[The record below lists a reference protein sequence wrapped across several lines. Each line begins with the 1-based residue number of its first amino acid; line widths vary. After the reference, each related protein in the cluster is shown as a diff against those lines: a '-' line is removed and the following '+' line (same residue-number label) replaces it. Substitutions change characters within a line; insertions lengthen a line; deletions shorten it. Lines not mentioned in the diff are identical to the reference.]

1 MKEYLPKELFPVY
14 DTLIFADTETTGL
27 SALTDNV
34 IELGAVKYRRDIF
47 GDWNRESELSELIR
61 LPEVETDKG
70 KVRKTIP
77 KEVSNINHITD
88 SMLEESGIDAK
99 TALGKLAQMID
110 GKTLFIAYN
119 AHFDANFLMHEY
131 KNRDSEH
138 SEAFAGLDVYDA
150 MLTARAR
157 IKGSDGRKAS
167 HTLEDILYYHGITD
181 VENSHRALDDVE
193 ALIAVTE
200 AFFKEKNDL
209 SGSVNI
215 FPYYE
220 KYGIPEDHLT
230 DKKFIFMNQQEIS
243 QKWPP
248 TMVVPNA
255 EELKNIKAGMG
266 IVR

>member
-1 MKEYLPKELFPVY
+1 MKEYLPKELFPY
-14 DTLIFADTETTGL
+14 YKTLIFADTETTGL

-34 IELGAVKYRRDIF
+34 VELGAVKYRRDIF

-61 LPEVETDKG
+61 LPEG
-70 KVRKTIP
+70 KTIP
-77 KEVSNINHITD
+77 EEVSNINHITD

-99 TALGKLAQMID
+99 TAFGELAQMID
-110 GKTLFIAYN
+110 GKTLLIAYN

-131 KNRDSEH
+131 ENRDPEH
-138 SEAFAGLDVYDA
+138 YKAFAGLDVYDA

-167 HTLEDILYYHGITD
+167 HKLVDILYYHGITD

-209 SGSVNI
+209 SESVNI

-255 EELKNIKAGMG
+255 EELKNIKAGMDTWQ
-266 IVR
+266 R

>member
-1 MKEYLPKELFPVY
+1 MKEYLPKELFPY
-14 DTLIFADTETTGL
+14 YRTLIFADTETTGL

-34 IELGAVKYRRDIF
+34 IELGAVQYKRDII
-47 GDWNRESELSELIR
+47 GIWQRESDQSDLIK
-61 LPEVETDKG
+61 LPEG
-70 KVRKTIP
+70 KTIP
-77 KEVSNINHITD
+77 EEVSNINHITD

-99 TALGKLAQMID
+99 TAFGKLAQMID
-110 GKTLFIAYN
+110 GKTLLIAYN

-131 KNRDSEH
+131 KNRDPEH
-138 SEAFAGLDVYDA
+138 YKAFAGLDVYDA

-167 HTLEDILYYHGITD
+167 HKLVDILYYHGITD

-209 SGSVNI
+209 SESVNI

-230 DKKFIFMNQQEIS
+230 DEKFIFMNQSEIS
-243 QKWPP
+243 EKWPP
-248 TMVVPNA
+248 MMVVPNA

-266 IVR
+266 TISR

>member
-1 MKEYLPKELFPVY
+1 MKEYLPKELFPY
-14 DTLIFADTETTGL
+14 YKTLIFADTETTGL

-34 IELGAVKYRRDIF
+34 IELGAVQYKRDII
-47 GDWNRESELSELIR
+47 GIWQRESDQSDLIK
-61 LPEVETDKG
+61 LPEG
-70 KVRKTIP
+70 KTIP
-77 KEVSNINHITD
+77 EEVSNINHITD

-99 TALGKLAQMID
+99 TAFGKLAQMID
-110 GKTLFIAYN
+110 GKTLLIAYN

-131 KNRDSEH
+131 ENRDPEH
-138 SEAFAGLDVYDA
+138 YKAFAGLDVYDA

-167 HTLEDILYYHGITD
+167 HKLVDILYYHGITD

-230 DKKFIFMNQQEIS
+230 DEKFIFMNQSEIS
-243 QKWPP
+243 EKWPP

-266 IVR
+266 TISR